1 MNHGV
6 TSVAKNVN
14 TATGTGR
21 AMILTTVALVLFTA
35 VLMMALEYPY
45 SPANATSLTNVNRID
60 AMHNT
65 HCDGDVCQTL
75 TCINNHCQS
84 LKSSSKSAPDLK
96 SSSKSAPDLK
106 SSSKSAP
113 DLKSSSKSAPDLKSS
128 SKSAPDLKSSSK
140 SAPDLNF
147 NYSLLPSM
155 LAIPLIDVFGVI
167 HSFFLNQSKYT

>member
-14 TATGTGR
+14 TTTGTGR
-21 AMILTTVALVLFTA
+21 AMILALVLFTA
-35 VLMMALEYPY
+35 VLMMGTLEYPY

-84 LKSSSKSAPDLK
+84 MSSTQVANQPQT
-96 SSSKSAPDLK
+96 SSQVANQPQT
-106 SSSKSAP
+106 SSQVANQP
-113 DLKSSSKSAPDLKSS
+113 QTSSQVANQPQTSTSTTPCYL
-128 SKSAPDLKSSSK
+128 PC
-140 SAPDLNF
+140 
-147 NYSLLPSM
+147 LPSR
-155 LAIPLIDVFGVI
+155 
-167 HSFFLNQSKYT
+167 

>member
-14 TATGTGR
+14 IATGTGR

-35 VLMMALEYPY
+35 VLMMATLEYPY

-84 LKSSSKSAPDLK
+84 MSSSQVANQPQT
-96 SSSKSAPDLK
+96 SSQVANRPQT
-106 SSSKSAP
+106 SSQVANQPQTSTSTTP
-113 DLKSSSKSAPDLKSS
+113 CYLPC
-128 SKSAPDLKSSSK
+128 
-140 SAPDLNF
+140 
-147 NYSLLPSM
+147 LPSR
-155 LAIPLIDVFGVI
+155 
-167 HSFFLNQSKYT
+167 

>member
-84 LKSSSKSAPDLK
+84 MSSSQVANQPQ
-96 SSSKSAPDLK
+96 SSSQVANQPQ
-106 SSSKSAP
+106 SSTSTTP
-113 DLKSSSKSAPDLKSS
+113 CYLPC
-128 SKSAPDLKSSSK
+128 
-140 SAPDLNF
+140 
-147 NYSLLPSM
+147 LPSR
-155 LAIPLIDVFGVI
+155 
-167 HSFFLNQSKYT
+167 